1 MENSEHVE
9 KYYDVLYVL
18 DSEIE
23 HKICRF
29 SFRYLKRMIQKKKK
43 FEENGIQIYSNF
55 QHLTKS

>member
-43 FEENGIQIYSNF
+43 KLKRMEFRYILIFN
-55 QHLTKS
+55 T

>member
-43 FEENGIQIYSNF
+43 NLREWNSDIF
-55 QHLTKS
+55 

>member
-43 FEENGIQIYSNF
+43 KKLKRMEFRYILIFN
-55 QHLTKS
+55 T